1 MLKNRRFLARQK
13 LLCNFSAFHMARALL
28 EKEGIKIKTESSIH
42 AITYDALVYFFYLNK
57 KLEKRLIESFI
68 IAKEE
73 SFEIMEEQRAS
84 EMIQDFLYEKRK
96 RSTFTYKMGSEL
108 VKSKAKTSLDRATN
122 FYNDLKEL
130 VE

>member
-1 MLKNRRFLARQK
+1 
-13 LLCNFSAFHMARALL
+13 MARALL